1 MGRRL
6 ADQQKIGRVDLLEID
21 RQVSAADGVGAI
33 AARVLIASAVGEI
46 DARQSVDQTV
56 RLCDHTVIFTGTA
69 TVFLLL
75 VGLWLPYLAWKSAR
89 RLGTGALP
97 MSRPRFF
104 VQIIATQVFLFA
116 LAWFT
121 ARDNGI
127 ELWTLPRW
135 PVRSWTAT
143 AALLA
148 LTLLT
153 LRLRWKARPALQ
165 KARLYGMLPHN
176 ERELVPYIGVC
187 LAAGIGEEVVYR
199 GVLTMLLTWPMHS
212 YVAGAV
218 VSAAV
223 FGISHS
229 IQGWRAA
236 LAIFILSLLVQALVA
251 FSHSLIPGM
260 FMHAVY
266 DFAAGILIPRWY
278 ERDALATSTL
288 PAAEPAAGR

>member
-1 MGRRL
+1 M
-6 ADQQKIGRVDLLEID
+6 
-21 RQVSAADGVGAI
+21 
-33 AARVLIASAVGEI
+33 
-46 DARQSVDQTV
+46 
-56 RLCDHTVIFTGTA
+56 IFTGTGI
-69 TVFLLL
+69 VFLLL

-89 RLGTGALP
+89 RLGTRPLP

-104 VQIIATQVFLFA
+104 VQIIATQVILFA

-135 PVRSWTAT
+135 PVRSWTA
-143 AALLA
+143 AVVLLA

-153 LRLRWKARPALQ
+153 LRLRWKARPVPQ
-165 KARLYGMLPHN
+165 RARLYGMLPHDR
-176 ERELVPYIGVC
+176 RELVPYIGVC
-187 LAAGIGEEVVYR
+187 LAAGVGEEVVYR
-199 GVLTMLLTWPMHS
+199 GVLTMLLMWPMHS
-212 YVAGAV
+212 YVAGAL

-236 LAIFILSLLVQALVA
+236 LAIFIISLMVQALVA
-251 FSHSLIPGM
+251 FSHSLMPGM
-260 FMHAVY
+260 FMHAAY

-288 PAAEPAAGR
+288 PGAERAAGQ